1 LWAMRDELRAKG
13 GYLHLVHRRRE
24 HNTRADSYATL
35 ATMPGH
41 GRPLPADLVARMPQR
56 LHPYIRDL
64 NPGFPPPLPAE
75 RSMDLR
81 YSRAQIDDMFLEDL
95 GIQVCDSARLLGA
108 PIGDLLSAYADHFLR
123 DRARHADSLTGKLHL
138 LDDHRS
144 EYLLLYYCS
153 SARRRFQPRVTPYTA
168 LGPYIEQADREL
180 DIELARQLLVHGS
193 NTGRGLSLSQR
204 DEISLP
210 PSQGGAGIPRCS
222 ETAPAACIAAW
233 ASSLP
238 LMRAHF
244 AAQSTA
250 CGGGGL
256 ERFTEHTLLSDK
268 LKDRRGVA
276 VPDPMGVVAAH
287 AHLKEHR
294 DWLHDSNNAQAIKVA
309 ANGQADAPTKLG
321 VTAYATI
328 KMSKK
333 PTEKSLSSLVNTR
346 VRTRLLT
353 VWTDGAYCPYDVIPT
368 NMDRRRIVSCSGFF
382 SHAWMMA
389 PGRLARLGVESPQMP
404 AYAFRKALLFRM
416 GLPIPADDGGP
427 GDRVCRCG
435 SFGPDPFGHH
445 SVACPHGAGML
456 LRHNELESA
465 MLHMAAECGLS
476 ATRGLRQ
483 HWPSLRDPPP
493 NVNATYTAD
502 LVLHHFPT
510 QGMTYLGDFTIGH
523 PNARKYVRITP
534 QPAVPLDTADTLGK
548 GKHRK
553 ISKFLDA
560 LRVERNFVPP
570 AAEKFVPLP
579 MESYGAAG
587 KELVSLFKG
596 FVSRWKEMRHA
607 TESQVSIFRHKW
619 RYRIS
624 TAVQARN
631 AEMLSLGL
639 LKWSCRS

>member
-1 LWAMRDELRAKG
+1 
-13 GYLHLVHRRRE
+13 
-24 HNTRADSYATL
+24 
-35 ATMPGH
+35 
-41 GRPLPADLVARMPQR
+41 
-56 LHPYIRDL
+56 
-64 NPGFPPPLPAE
+64 
-75 RSMDLR
+75 
-81 YSRAQIDDMFLEDL
+81 
-95 GIQVCDSARLLGA
+95 
-108 PIGDLLSAYADHFLR
+108 
-123 DRARHADSLTGKLHL
+123 
-138 LDDHRS
+138 
-144 EYLLLYYCS
+144 
-153 SARRRFQPRVTPYTA
+153 
-168 LGPYIEQADREL
+168 
-180 DIELARQLLVHGS
+180 
-193 NTGRGLSLSQR
+193 
-204 DEISLP
+204 
-210 PSQGGAGIPRCS
+210 
-222 ETAPAACIAAW
+222 
-233 ASSLP
+233 
-238 LMRAHF
+238 MRAHF

-294 DWLHDSNNAQAIKVA
+294 DWLDDSNNAQAIKVA

-639 LKWSCRS
+639 LKWPCRS